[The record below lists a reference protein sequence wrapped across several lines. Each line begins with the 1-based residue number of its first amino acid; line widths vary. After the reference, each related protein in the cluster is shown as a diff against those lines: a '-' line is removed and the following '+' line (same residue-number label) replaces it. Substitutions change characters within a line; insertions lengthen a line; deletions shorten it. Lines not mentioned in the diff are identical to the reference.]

1 MTDRQRITIQ
11 LEPNQKQQIERFVKN
26 EYPRVKTISEV
37 VRAALDDFLDKG
49 SNQTGQTKVSM

>member
-11 LEPNQKQQIERFVKN
+11 IDPTQKQEIESFVKN

-37 VRAALDDFLDKG
+37 VRAALDEFLEKKQAG
-49 SNQTGQTKVSM
+49 M